1 MYRGNS
7 SKSKLYGRL
16 AFLGSLCLVVV
27 FSIISIYSGWN
38 LDQRVYYLVN
48 HPLNLATR
56 VGELHYSMLAMEG
69 HIGKISTY
77 NSPEEIKRTR
87 KMLERDRAE
96 IEDSLRYIETYYL
109 GSKQDI
115 IQLVSDISLIYKRQE
130 ELFKAAA
137 SKSPEQMDSLIYETL
152 TPLYRQVD
160 SDTNA
165 ILTSAEGR
173 MNKMA
178 AQASDLL
185 RINIIMSLIFSA
197 IIVLLA
203 FISQRFFYK
212 HAKEQEYK
220 DYFLRIISENVG
232 NVFIIYN
239 LETRRAEYVSP
250 NSINVL
256 GIDKDLLL
264 NNPELLLDY
273 CIDEHAVNLEPLF
286 ADEKHLTRHTAHECL
301 IRDSELDREK
311 WIMVD
316 VYPVQENEKSVQYII
331 SISDLTRVKESQQVL
346 KDALIS
352 AQKANDAKSEFLSR
366 MSHEIRTPMNAI
378 IGMTTIAAN
387 ALGDQ
392 PKLEDCLNKIASSSR
407 HLLMLINDVLD
418 MSKIESG
425 KFSIAHEPLDLSE
438 LIRNVSSI
446 IYPQAKAKGQHFSVS
461 TSDVKHEMLYGDTL
475 RLSQVLINILS
486 NSIKFTPEGGVIGLN
501 IRETP
506 STLSNHTK
514 LIFTLSDTGLGMSQE
529 FLEDLFKPFSQE
541 HVGKAN
547 VFGGTGLGMAITKNI
562 ISLMGGSITVQ
573 SEQGKGSTFIV
584 SIDFEVQEN
593 VTHFAANL
601 PLGEMKVL
609 IADDDRGTCEHLS
622 LILKKMG
629 INSDWVMSGQEALK
643 LALEAFEKGESY
655 DIIILDW
662 KMPGFDGFDTARA
675 IREKIGQ
682 SVMLI
687 VMSAYDFSDIE
698 RDAREAGAN
707 AFLLKPLFQ
716 SDIYNTLISLTR
728 GAGFTTNE
736 PVDAPN
742 LTGKRFLLA
751 EDNELNQEIGLE
763 FLKMTG
769 AEVDI
774 APDGAEALCMFSN
787 SPPHTY
793 AAIFMDI
800 QMPVM
805 DGYEATRQI
814 RALPRAEA
822 QEIPIIAMT
831 ANAFAEDV
839 AEAINAGM
847 NSHLSKPIDLGTLFK
862 LLREYFAE
870 QPENNQENSSKN
882 NAENKA

>member
-7 SKSKLYGRL
+7 SRSKLYGRL
-16 AFLGSLCLVVV
+16 TFLGSICLVII
-27 FSIISIYSGWN
+27 FSIISIYNGWN

-69 HIGKISTY
+69 HIGKISAY
-77 NSPEEIKRTR
+77 NSPDELKQTQ
-87 KMLERDRAE
+87 KMLEADRAS

-115 IQLVSDISLIYKRQE
+115 IKLVRDISLIYNRQE
-130 ELFKAAA
+130 ELLNFAA
-137 SKSPEQMDSLIYETL
+137 STSPAKMDALIEKTL

-173 MNKMA
+173 MSKMA
-178 AQASDLL
+178 TQASDLL
-185 RINIIMSLIFSA
+185 RINIIMSLLFSA

-220 DYFLRIISENVG
+220 DYFLRIISENAG

-239 LETRRAEYVSP
+239 LETKRAEYVSP

-264 NNPELLLDY
+264 KNPELLLDY
-273 CIDEHAVNLEPLF
+273 CIDEHAINLEPLF
-286 ADEKHLTRHTAHECL
+286 ADGKQLAKHDAHECL
-301 IRDSELDREK
+301 IRDSGGDREK

-316 VYPVQENEKSVQYII
+316 VYPVQEGGKSVQYII
-331 SISDLTRVKESQQVL
+331 SISDLTRVKETQQVL

-392 PKLEDCLNKIASSSR
+392 AKLEDCLNKIASSSR

-446 IYPQAKAKGQHFSVS
+446 IYPQAKSKGQHFSVS
-461 TSDVKHEMLYGDTL
+461 TSDVKHEMLFGDTL

-486 NSIKFTPEGGVIGLN
+486 NSIKFTPEHGAITLN
-501 IRETP
+501 IQEMP
-506 STLSNHTK
+506 SALPNHAK
-514 LIFTLSDTGLGMSQE
+514 LVFTLSDTGLGMSQE

-541 HVGKAN
+541 HAGRAN

-562 ISLMGGSITVQ
+562 ISLMGGTITVQ

-584 SIDFEVQEN
+584 SIDFELQAN
-593 VTHFAANL
+593 VTSFAGNL
-601 PLGEMKVL
+601 ALGDLKVL

-629 INSDWVMSGQEALK
+629 INSHWVTSGQEALK

-687 VMSAYDFSDIE
+687 VMSAYDFADIE
-698 RDAREAGAN
+698 HDAREAGAN

-716 SDIYNTLISLTR
+716 SDIYNTLVSLTR
-728 GAGFTTNE
+728 GAAFTTNE

-742 LTGKRFLLA
+742 LAGKRFLLA
-751 EDNELNQEIGLE
+751 EDNELNQEIGQE
-763 FLKMTG
+763 FLSMTG
-769 AEVDI
+769 ADVDI
-774 APDGAEALCMFSN
+774 AADGAEALRMFSD
-787 SPPHTY
+787 SPPQTY

-814 RALPRAEA
+814 RALPRGDA
-822 QEIPIIAMT
+822 QAIPIIAMT

-839 AEAINAGM
+839 ADATNAGM
-847 NSHLSKPIDLGTLFK
+847 NSHISKPIDLGTLFK
-862 LLREYFAE
+862 LLREYFVE
-870 QPENNQENSSKN
+870 ETKN
-882 NAENKA
+882 TEELSD